1 MSVHLRYCLFI
12 LLIAAGC
19 NKAEVRVPPPP
30 PPKDPE
36 TVDDVFPDCDPE
48 LTAEY
53 KGGTAAWLKF
63 LSENLTYPDSAIN
76 AEIQGTIRVSFAIE
90 KDGRVIIIQP
100 PGGPGVLQNEA
111 VRVISLSNGSWQPA
125 MQGGRTVKSYQTQPI
140 VFELRED

>member
-19 NKAEVRVPPPP
+19 NKADFRVPPTPP
-30 PPKDPE
+30 LKDPE

-90 KDGRVIIIQP
+90 KDGRVSIIQP
-100 PGGPGVLQNEA
+100 PGGPGVLQMKPCA
-111 VRVISLSNGSWQPA
+111 LSASATAAGSRRCRA
-125 MQGGRTVKSYQTQPI
+125 GGPLSPI
-140 VFELRED
+140 KHNPSFLS